1 MTTFRQKVRNFLIP
15 PHGSS
20 RWMYIIP
27 YAILSVLI
35 VSLFVSG
42 AYVWDYTNSPT
53 FCGTSCHTMPP
64 EYAAYQISPH
74 ARIACVECHIGREF
88 IGNQIFRKAGDLRHV
103 FATLFVTYEY
113 PIRVKNMRPAPEICE
128 KCHSPEKFSDDS
140 LHIDTHYS
148 NDMSAYNTYLILKT
162 GGGSKREGL
171 GRGIHWHIENTIYYY
186 PTDEEAQTIPY
197 VKVIQDDGSAIEYVD
212 VDAGFDPA
220 SMDESQLRQMDCITC
235 HNRITHRVYT
245 PEESLDSAFTL
256 GKIAKDIPGIQQK
269 GVEVLRGK
277 YASQEDGLNAIGE
290 LDTYYKNNF
299 PNYYSSD
306 SEKVKQAIEVLKK
319 IYADSVFIEQKVN
332 WDSHPTNVGH
342 INSPGCFRCHDGKHL
357 NAADEAIR
365 LECNLCHSIPV
376 VAGPDDFLTNIEIS
390 RGPEPETHLNPNWIS
405 LHNQA
410 VGPSCSNCHST
421 DDPGGT
427 SNTSFC
433 SNSACHGTVFT
444 YAGFDAPALREII
457 KSQLPP
463 PEPATEIPILT
474 GDPTYDNYIGALFT
488 VKCTGCHE
496 GETAPKG
503 LDLSTY
509 SAVIKGGEDGAVII
523 SGDADNSRLIQIQSA
538 AHFSNFTPEELDIV
552 KQWINLGALR

>member
-306 SEKVKQAIEVLKK
+306 SGKVKQAIEVLQQ